1 MYRQLLHGRYGM
13 KTVYGIIGGYK
24 GCVMDDQWATWLNI
38 GIIEVAKG
46 FLDVHLRAGSDF
58 ASSGHVLDVS

>member
-1 MYRQLLHGRYGM
+1 M

-38 GIIEVAKG
+38 GIIDVAKW
-46 FLDVHLRAGSDF
+46 FLDLRFRAGSDLREIF
-58 ASSGHVLDVS
+58 LHPVMYRIYRYL